1 MKLRKKIVSIL
12 LACVLLCAMLPA
24 ANAALLPTE
33 ETYDFTLD
41 TVTAYNSI
49 SAVMLLR
56 ANVPVSEEV
65 TLTITYDPN
74 AVIQIGAINGLLYQ
88 GDLYGEDGPLQIDLT
103 NDNGLIR
110 LTLNAGN
117 FTGPGVVV
125 GFLFGLMEGV
135 SEASVHL
142 EAVKADGT
150 PLSTKDGLIQASDV
164 DDSVISMDQNDR
176 LFPAFPIGT
185 CVGALDNTSVGQA
198 KAMLQPASGCSL
210 EAYGPSGDPLAD
222 GDRLGTGCILTSKKE
237 DKIVSQAVYLLLGDL
252 DGNGLTDASDALLA
266 LQSSVELT
274 SLSYIQTAVADCDVS
289 GAIDASDAL
298 TMLQYSVG
306 LIPYCVGIT
315 L

>member
-1 MKLRKKIVSIL
+1 MKMRKKIVSIL

-41 TVTAYNSI
+41 TVTAYDSV
-49 SAVMLLR
+49 AAFMLLR

-74 AVIQIGAINGLLYQ
+74 AVILGGTINGLLYQ

-117 FTGPGVVV
+117 FAGPGVVV
-125 GFLFGLMEGV
+125 GLFFGLMEGV

-150 PLSTKDGLIQASDV
+150 PMSTKDGLIQVSDI
-164 DDSVISMDQNDR
+164 DYSVISVPMMVC
-176 LFPAFPIGT
+176 G
-185 CVGALDNTSVGQA
+185 GALDNINVGQS
-198 KAMLQPASGCSL
+198 KEQLPPPSGYSQ
-210 EAYGPSGDPLAD
+210 EAYGPSGAPLAD
-222 GDRLGTGCILTSKKE
+222 SDRLGTGCILTYKKE
-237 DKIVSQAVYLLLGDL
+237 DKIISQAFYLLFGDL
-252 DGNGLTDASDALLA
+252 DGNGLINASDALLA
-266 LQSSVELT
+266 LQSSVQLT
-274 SLSYIQTAVADCDVS
+274 TLSDIQTAVADCDLS
-289 GAIDASDAL
+289 GSINASDAL

-306 LIPYCVGIT
+306 LIPYCLGFSF
-315 L
+315 

>member
-1 MKLRKKIVSIL
+1 MKLKKKIVSIL

-24 ANAALLPTE
+24 AGAELLPSE

-41 TVTAYNSI
+41 TVTAYDSV
-49 SAVMLLR
+49 AAFMLLR

-74 AVIQIGAINGLLYQ
+74 AVIQGGAINGLLYQ

-117 FTGPGVVV
+117 FTGPGIVA
-125 GFLFGLMEGV
+125 GLFFGLMDGV
-135 SEASVHL
+135 SEVPIHL

-150 PLSTKDGLIQASDV
+150 PMSTKDGLIQVSDI
-164 DDSVISMDQNDR
+164 DYSVISLPMI
-176 LFPAFPIGT
+176 ACG
-185 CVGALDNTSVGQA
+185 GALDNINVRQF
-198 KAMLQPASGCSL
+198 KEQLPPPSGYSL
-210 EAYGPSGDPLAD
+210 EAYGPNGALLKDSDL
-222 GDRLGTGCILTSKKE
+222 LGTGSIMTYKKE
-237 DKIVSQAVYLLLGDL
+237 DKIISQAFYLLLGDL
-252 DGNGLTDASDALLA
+252 DGNGLINASDALLA
-266 LQSSVELT
+266 LQSSVQLT
-274 SLSYIQTAVADCDVS
+274 TLSDIQTAAADCDVS